1 STCSQE
7 GKAPFRGLGVFFGG
21 SWGAFGGLFH
31 FHHFWVLSAMPIIL
45 IFASSAALDL
55 PMMQLVYIPY

>member
-1 STCSQE
+1 MVKPPLGGWGSFW
-7 GKAPFRGLGVFFGG
+7 GLLGVF
-21 SWGAFGGLFH
+21 WGLFH

>member
-1 STCSQE
+1 
-7 GKAPFRGLGVFFGG
+7 LGVFLGV
-21 SWGAFGGLFH
+21 SWGAFWGLFH